1 MFCHRCQ
8 RQMWK
13 RHMVSRGK
21 TLRIPKD
28 YGYSEGHRKIVV
40 VSSSMLRLWMV
51 DWSMRKF
58 TYTIDQDSMHKRYEH
73 HISTTTIILELS
85 IIVNQVVTN
94 CLKQSPV
101 IFNYFCSK
109 QSAAYFCLTETP
121 PLYLI
126 YNIAGERM
134 CLH

>member
-1 MFCHRCQ
+1 MPKADVKAARGAA
-8 RQMWK
+8 RQNL
-13 RHMVSRGK
+13 V
-21 TLRIPKD
+21 
-28 YGYSEGHRKIVV
+28 YSEGHRKIVV

-51 DWSMRKF
+51 DWSTRKF

-73 HISTTTIILELS
+73 HISTTTIILELL
-85 IIVNQVVTN
+85 IIVNQVVNN

-121 PLYLI
+121 LLYLI
-126 YNIAGERM
+126 YSIAEELLL
-134 CLH
+134 LHYITLPQNHQHK

>member
-1 MFCHRCQ
+1 
-8 RQMWK
+8 
-13 RHMVSRGK
+13 MVSRSK

-28 YGYSEGHRKIVV
+28 HSSSEGHCNLVV

-121 PLYLI
+121 LLYLI
-126 YNIAGERM
+126 YNIAEENAFT
-134 CLH
+134 LYHSTTKSPA